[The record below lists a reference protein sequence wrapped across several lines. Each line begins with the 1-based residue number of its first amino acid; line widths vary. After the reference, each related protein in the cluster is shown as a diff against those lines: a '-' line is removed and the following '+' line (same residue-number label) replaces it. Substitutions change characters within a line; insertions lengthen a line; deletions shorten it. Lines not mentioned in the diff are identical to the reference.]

1 MTPLSHKTLDKSVH
15 DWALVYEWP
24 GSDSSLKPLFLTAH
38 QDVVPVLPSTL
49 SQWDQPPY
57 SGHYDGKFIWGRGAS
72 DTKSS
77 LIAIMGAIEHLLE
90 TTDFKPK
97 RSIVLGFGSDEER
110 GGQVGAPAISKYL
123 VNKYGKDSMSL

>member
-1 MTPLSHKTLDKSVH
+1 M
-15 DWALVYEWP
+15 
-24 GSDSSLKPLFLTAH
+24 
-38 QDVVPVLPSTL
+38 LPSTL